1 MFQYII
7 KQYQTS
13 LKQAIRKVTTIITT
27 SYKENHGLNKNWL
40 SISKVQSY
48 KSFKPKA
55 RSQRPNPDNND
66 DIKYKQQ

>member
-27 SYKENHGLNKNWL
+27 SYKANHGWNKAIKASNPKL
-40 SISKVQSY
+40 DPKDRIPTTMTISI
-48 KSFKPKA
+48 
-55 RSQRPNPDNND
+55 
-66 DIKYKQQ
+66 

>member
-27 SYKENHGLNKNWL
+27 SYKANHGWNKAIKASN
-40 SISKVQSY
+40 
-48 KSFKPKA
+48 PKLDPKD
-55 RSQRPNPDNND
+55 RIPTPDNND
-66 DIKYKQQ
+66 DININNNNHCS